1 MKRRTWLI
9 GTGAVVGGAL
19 GVGVLGLVGRNAYF
33 AQRAK
38 EIAGPSLLAGW
49 ISIAPDD
56 VVTVYI
62 PHSDM
67 GQGSLTALAMMAAEE
82 LDVAWRQVRAEQA
95 PADPAFA
102 NRYFIEGFLLN
113 GRQAPGF
120 ARSGATL
127 AFGEIGRLAH
137 MQVTGGSA
145 SVRFTGQMGLRAA
158 GAAAREMLMAA
169 AAAQLGVP
177 ATELTTRDGR
187 VTHAA
192 SQRTLRYGELVQ
204 RAAQMSTPSRV
215 KLKQRREFRLIGT
228 APPRLDIPAKVTG
241 RTKYGI
247 DVSLPGMLIATV
259 MAAPVHGERLLR
271 VDAAPALAV
280 RGVRKVVQ
288 LPTSVAVIADGYW
301 AARTGLTALKPE
313 FTSGPSAQ
321 VSSASIAA
329 RFNAALDTGE
339 AKKIH
344 AQGDPATV
352 NGTRFKATYTVP
364 FLHHATMEPIN
375 VTAMWDAGK
384 LKVWGSEQ
392 DALGA
397 RANLAAV
404 SGLAIADVEFT
415 PMSIGGGFGRRSAPK
430 KDHLAQAV
438 RIARAMEP
446 APVKLIWSREE
457 DFAQGAYRP
466 AVATRIEATLDDQGR
481 IQAWQQRF
489 IDSPELINEGFALP
503 YAIANQR
510 IDAVPAPTHVRYGAW
525 RSVAHSQHGFFTES
539 FIDELAAAAKKDPLE
554 FRRMHVPA
562 DSRHRRVLDELARRA
577 GWGTPLPAGHG
588 RGIALV
594 ESFGSVVAEV
604 IEVSMEANLPKVHRV
619 TAVVDCGFVVHR
631 DTGAAQV
638 QGGIVMGLS
647 AALGEAITI
656 KDGAVVQRSFPDYP
670 ILRMEQVPLIDV
682 SFIESDG
689 PLGGLGEVGLPP
701 VAPALVNAVFA
712 ASGKRVRGLP
722 VGALSADSAQR
733 PRDV

>member
-19 GVGVLGLVGRNAYF
+19 GVGVLGLVGRDQYF
-33 AQRAK
+33 EKRAR
-38 EIAGPSLLAGW
+38 EIAKPALLAGW

-82 LDVAWRQVRAEQA
+82 LDAAWSQVRAEQA

-102 NRYFIEGFLLN
+102 NRHFIEGFLLK
-113 GRQAPGF
+113 GKQVPGF
-120 ARSGATL
+120 AQAGATL

-158 GAAAREMLMAA
+158 GAAAREMLVTA

-177 ATELTTRDGR
+177 ASELVTSAGT

-192 SQRTLRYGELVQ
+192 SKRSLRYGELVQ
-204 RAAQMSTPSRV
+204 RAAGLATPSHV
-215 KLKQRREFRLIGT
+215 TLKQRSAFRLIGT
-228 APPRLDIPAKVTG
+228 APPRMDIPAKVTG

-247 DVSLPGMLIATV
+247 DVSLPGMLVATV
-259 MAAPVHGERLLR
+259 MASPVHGERLVR
-271 VDAAPALAV
+271 VDEAPALAV
-280 RGVRKVVQ
+280 RGVRKVVR
-288 LPTSVAVIADGYW
+288 LPNAVAVVADGYW
-301 AARTGLTALKPE
+301 AARTGLAALKPE
-313 FTSGPSAQ
+313 FSSGPNAHLTSEA
-321 VSSASIAA
+321 IAT
-329 RFNAALDTGE
+329 RFAAALDGGE
-339 AKKIH
+339 AKKVH
-344 AQGDPATV
+344 AQGDADKAL
-352 NGTRFKATYTVP
+352 GTPITATYTVP

-375 VTAMWDAGK
+375 VTAQWEGGK
-384 LKVWGSEQ
+384 LKAWGSEQ

-397 RANLAAV
+397 RANLADV
-404 SGLAIADVEFT
+404 SGLSMADVEFT
-415 PMSIGGGFGRRSAPK
+415 TMALGGGFGRRSAPK

-438 RIARAMEP
+438 AIAKAVSP

-466 AVATRIEATLDDQGR
+466 AVATRIEATLDANGQV
-481 IQAWQQRF
+481 QAWRQRF
-489 IDSPELINEGFALP
+489 IDTPDLINEGFPLL

-510 IDAVPAPTHVRYGAW
+510 MDAVPAPVHVRYGAW

-539 FIDELAAAAKKDPLE
+539 FVDELAAAAKKDPLE
-554 FRRMHVPA
+554 FRRMHLPA
-562 DSRHRRVLDELARRA
+562 DSRHRRVLDEAAKRA
-577 GWGTPLPAGHG
+577 GWGTPLPAGHA

-604 IEVSMEANLPKVHRV
+604 IEASLDAGGLPKVHKV
-619 TAVVDCGFVVHR
+619 TAVVDCGFVVHS
-631 DTGAAQV
+631 DTALAQV
-638 QGGIVMGLS
+638 QGGIIMGLS

-670 ILRMEQVPLIDV
+670 ILRMHQVPAIEVTFL
-682 SFIESDG
+682 ESDG

-701 VAPALVNAVFA
+701 VAPALANAIYASSGRHVRSLPLRSVGKESTA
-712 ASGKRVRGLP
+712 A
-722 VGALSADSAQR
+722 
-733 PRDV
+733 

>member
-19 GVGVLGLVGRNAYF
+19 GVGVLGLIGRDQYF
-33 AQRAK
+33 EHRARDITK
-38 EIAGPSLLAGW
+38 PSLLAGW

-67 GQGSLTALAMMAAEE
+67 GQGSHTALAMMAAEE
-82 LDVAWRQVRAEQA
+82 LDAAWSQVRAEQA

-102 NRYFIEGFLLN
+102 NRHFIEGFLMK
-113 GRQAPGF
+113 GKQVPGF
-120 ARSGATL
+120 AHGGAAL
-127 AFGEIGRLAH
+127 AFGEIGRLVH

-158 GAAAREMLMAA
+158 GAAARQMLVAG

-177 ATELTTRDGR
+177 ASELSTRDGK

-192 SQRTLRYGELVQ
+192 SKRSVRYGELVQ
-204 RAAQMSTPSRV
+204 AATAMGSPANIT
-215 KLKQRREFRLIGT
+215 LKKRSEFRLIGT
-228 APPRLDIPAKVTG
+228 APPRMDIPAKVTG

-247 DVSLPGMLIATV
+247 DVSLPGMLVATV
-259 MAAPVHGERLLR
+259 MAAPVHGERLVR
-271 VDAAPALAV
+271 VDEAPALAV
-280 RGVRKVVQ
+280 RGVKKVVK
-288 LPTSVAVIADGYW
+288 LPNAVAVVADGYW
-301 AARTGLTALKPE
+301 AARNGLAALKPE
-313 FTSGPSAQ
+313 FSSGPNAQ
-321 VSSASIAA
+321 LTSESIAA
-329 RFNAALDTGE
+329 RFNAALEGGE
-339 AKKIH
+339 AKKVH
-344 AQGDPATV
+344 AQGDPAKAQ
-352 NGTRFKATYTVP
+352 GTRITATYTVP

-375 VTAMWDAGK
+375 VTAIWDAGK
-384 LKVWGSEQ
+384 LKAWGSEQ

-397 RANLAAV
+397 RANLADV

-415 PMSIGGGFGRRSAPK
+415 TMSLGGGFGRRSAPK

-438 RIARAMEP
+438 EIAKAVAP

-466 AVATRIEATLDDQGR
+466 AVATRIEATLDEKGQV
-481 IQAWQQRF
+481 QAWQQRF
-489 IDSPELINEGFALP
+489 IDSPELINEGFPLP
-503 YAIANQR
+503 YPIANQR
-510 IDAVPAPTHVRYGAW
+510 IDSVAAPTHVRFGAW

-539 FIDELAAAAKKDPLE
+539 FIDELAVAAKRDPLE
-554 FRRMHVPA
+554 FRRMHLPA
-562 DSRHRRVLDELARRA
+562 DSRHRRVLDEAARLA
-577 GWGTPLPAGHG
+577 GWGTPLPPGHA

-604 IEVSMEANLPKVHRV
+604 IEASMGANVPKVHRV

-638 QGGIVMGLS
+638 QGGIIMGLS

-670 ILRMEQVPLIDV
+670 ILRMEEVPAIEVTFL
-682 SFIESDG
+682 ESDG

-701 VAPALVNAVFA
+701 VAPALANAIYA
-712 ASGKRVRGLP
+712 ATGRRIRSLP
-722 VGALSADSAQR
+722 IRSAPSKELPAA
-733 PRDV
+733 

>member
-19 GVGVLGLVGRNAYF
+19 GVGVLGLVGRDQYF
-33 AQRAK
+33 EKRAR
-38 EIAGPSLLAGW
+38 EIAKPALLAGW

-82 LDVAWRQVRAEQA
+82 LDAAWSQVRAEQA

-102 NRYFIEGFLLN
+102 NRHFIEGFLLK
-113 GRQAPGF
+113 GKQVPGF
-120 ARSGATL
+120 AQAGATL

-158 GAAAREMLMAA
+158 GAAAREMLVTA

-177 ATELTTRDGR
+177 ASELVTSAGT

-192 SQRTLRYGELVQ
+192 SKRSLRYGELVQ
-204 RAAQMSTPSRV
+204 RAAGLATPSHV
-215 KLKQRREFRLIGT
+215 TLKPRSAFGLIGT
-228 APPRLDIPAKVTG
+228 APPRMDIPAKVTG

-247 DVSLPGMLIATV
+247 DVSLPGMLVATV
-259 MAAPVHGERLLR
+259 MASPVHGERLVR
-271 VDAAPALAV
+271 VDEAPALAV
-280 RGVRKVVQ
+280 RGVRKVVR
-288 LPTSVAVIADGYW
+288 LPNAVAVVADGYW
-301 AARTGLTALKPE
+301 AARTGLAALKPE
-313 FTSGPSAQ
+313 FSSGPNAHLTSEA
-321 VSSASIAA
+321 IAT
-329 RFNAALDTGE
+329 RFAAALDGGE
-339 AKKIH
+339 AKKVH
-344 AQGDPATV
+344 AQGDADKAL
-352 NGTRFKATYTVP
+352 GTPITATYTVP

-375 VTAMWDAGK
+375 VTAQWEGGK
-384 LKVWGSEQ
+384 LKAWGSEQ

-397 RANLAAV
+397 RANLADV
-404 SGLAIADVEFT
+404 SGLSMADVEFT
-415 PMSIGGGFGRRSAPK
+415 TMALGGGFGRRSAPK

-438 RIARAMEP
+438 AIAKAVSP

-466 AVATRIEATLDDQGR
+466 AVATRIEATLDANGQV
-481 IQAWQQRF
+481 QAWRQRF
-489 IDSPELINEGFALP
+489 IDTPDLINEGFPLL

-510 IDAVPAPTHVRYGAW
+510 MDAVPAPVHVRYGAW

-539 FIDELAAAAKKDPLE
+539 FVDELAAAAKKDPLE
-554 FRRMHVPA
+554 FRRMHLPA
-562 DSRHRRVLDELARRA
+562 DSRHRRVLDEAAKRA
-577 GWGTPLPAGHG
+577 GWGTPLPAGHA

-604 IEVSMEANLPKVHRV
+604 IEASLDAGGLPKVHKV
-619 TAVVDCGFVVHR
+619 TAVVDCGFVVHS
-631 DTGAAQV
+631 DTALAQV
-638 QGGIVMGLS
+638 QGGIIMGLS

-670 ILRMEQVPLIDV
+670 ILRMHQVPAIEVTFL
-682 SFIESDG
+682 ESDG

-701 VAPALVNAVFA
+701 VAPALANAIYAV
-712 ASGKRVRGLP
+712 SGRRVRSLP
-722 VGALSADSAQR
+722 LRSVGKESTAA
-733 PRDV
+733 

>member
-19 GVGVLGLVGRNAYF
+19 GVGVLGLVGRDQYF
-33 AQRAK
+33 EKRAR
-38 EIAGPSLLAGW
+38 EIAKPALLAGW

-82 LDVAWRQVRAEQA
+82 LDAAWSQVRAEQV

-102 NRYFIEGFLLN
+102 NRHFIEGFLLK
-113 GRQAPGF
+113 GKQVPGF
-120 ARSGATL
+120 AQAGATL

-158 GAAAREMLMAA
+158 GAAAREMLVTA

-177 ATELTTRDGR
+177 ASELVTSAGT

-192 SQRTLRYGELVQ
+192 SKRSLRYGELVQ
-204 RAAQMSTPSRV
+204 RAAGLATPSHV
-215 KLKQRREFRLIGT
+215 TPKQRSAFRLIGT
-228 APPRLDIPAKVTG
+228 APPRMDIPAKVTG

-247 DVSLPGMLIATV
+247 DVSLPGMLVATV
-259 MAAPVHGERLLR
+259 MASPVHGERLVR
-271 VDAAPALAV
+271 VDEAPALAV
-280 RGVRKVVQ
+280 RGVRKVVR
-288 LPTSVAVIADGYW
+288 LPNAVAVVADGYW
-301 AARTGLTALKPE
+301 AARTGLAALKPE
-313 FTSGPSAQ
+313 FSSGPNAHLTSEA
-321 VSSASIAA
+321 IAT
-329 RFNAALDTGE
+329 RFAAALDGGE
-339 AKKIH
+339 AKKVH
-344 AQGDPATV
+344 AQGDADKAL
-352 NGTRFKATYTVP
+352 GTPITATYTVP

-375 VTAMWDAGK
+375 VTAQWEGGK
-384 LKVWGSEQ
+384 LKAWGSEQ

-397 RANLAAV
+397 RANLADV
-404 SGLAIADVEFT
+404 SGLSMADVEFT
-415 PMSIGGGFGRRSAPK
+415 TMALGGGFGRRSAPK

-438 RIARAMEP
+438 AIAKAVSP

-466 AVATRIEATLDDQGR
+466 AVATRIEATLDANGQV
-481 IQAWQQRF
+481 QAWRQRF
-489 IDSPELINEGFALP
+489 IDTPDLINEGFPLL

-510 IDAVPAPTHVRYGAW
+510 MDAVPAPVHVRYGAW

-539 FIDELAAAAKKDPLE
+539 FVDELAAAAKKDPLE
-554 FRRMHVPA
+554 FRRMHLPA
-562 DSRHRRVLDELARRA
+562 DSRHRRVLDEAAKRA
-577 GWGTPLPAGHG
+577 GWGTPLPAGHA

-604 IEVSMEANLPKVHRV
+604 IEASLDAGGLPKVHKV
-619 TAVVDCGFVVHR
+619 TAVVDCGFVVHS
-631 DTGAAQV
+631 DTALAQV
-638 QGGIVMGLS
+638 QGGIIMGLS

-670 ILRMEQVPLIDV
+670 ILRMHQVPAIAVTFL
-682 SFIESDG
+682 ESDG

-701 VAPALVNAVFA
+701 VAPALANAIYAV
-712 ASGKRVRGLP
+712 SGRRVRSLP
-722 VGALSADSAQR
+722 LRSVGKESTAA
-733 PRDV
+733 

>member
-19 GVGVLGLVGRNAYF
+19 GVGVLGLVGRDQYF
-33 AQRAK
+33 EKRAR
-38 EIAGPSLLAGW
+38 EIAKPALLAGW

-82 LDVAWRQVRAEQA
+82 LDAAWSQVRAEQA

-102 NRYFIEGFLLN
+102 NRHFIEGFLLK
-113 GRQAPGF
+113 GKQVPGF
-120 ARSGATL
+120 AQAGATL

-158 GAAAREMLMAA
+158 GAAAREMLVTA

-177 ATELTTRDGR
+177 ASELVTSAGT

-192 SQRTLRYGELVQ
+192 SKRSLRYGELVQ
-204 RAAQMSTPSRV
+204 RAAGLATPSHV
-215 KLKQRREFRLIGT
+215 TLKPRSAFGLIGT
-228 APPRLDIPAKVTG
+228 APPRMDIPAKVTG

-247 DVSLPGMLIATV
+247 DVSLPGMLVATV
-259 MAAPVHGERLLR
+259 MASPVHGERLVR
-271 VDAAPALAV
+271 VDEAPALAV
-280 RGVRKVVQ
+280 RGVRKVVR
-288 LPTSVAVIADGYW
+288 LPNAVAVVADGYW
-301 AARTGLTALKPE
+301 AARTGLAALKPE
-313 FTSGPSAQ
+313 FSSGPNAHLTSEA
-321 VSSASIAA
+321 IAT
-329 RFNAALDTGE
+329 RFAAALDGGE
-339 AKKIH
+339 AKKVH
-344 AQGDPATV
+344 AQGDADKAL
-352 NGTRFKATYTVP
+352 GTPITATYTVP

-375 VTAMWDAGK
+375 VTAQWEGGK
-384 LKVWGSEQ
+384 LKAWGSEQ

-397 RANLAAV
+397 RANLADV
-404 SGLAIADVEFT
+404 SGLSMADVEFT
-415 PMSIGGGFGRRSAPK
+415 TMALGGGFGRRSAPK

-438 RIARAMEP
+438 AIAKAVSP

-466 AVATRIEATLDDQGR
+466 AVATRIEATLDANGQV
-481 IQAWQQRF
+481 QAWRQRF
-489 IDSPELINEGFALP
+489 IDTPDLINEGFPLL

-510 IDAVPAPTHVRYGAW
+510 MDAVPAPVHVRYGAW

-539 FIDELAAAAKKDPLE
+539 FVDELAAAAKKDPLE
-554 FRRMHVPA
+554 FRRMHLPA
-562 DSRHRRVLDELARRA
+562 DSRHRRVLDEAAKRA
-577 GWGTPLPAGHG
+577 GWGTPLPAGHA

-604 IEVSMEANLPKVHRV
+604 IEASLDAGGLPKVHKV
-619 TAVVDCGFVVHR
+619 TAVVDCGFVVHS
-631 DTGAAQV
+631 DTALAQV
-638 QGGIVMGLS
+638 QGGIIMGLS

-670 ILRMEQVPLIDV
+670 ILRMHQVPAIAVTFL
-682 SFIESDG
+682 ESDG

-701 VAPALVNAVFA
+701 VAPALANAIYAV
-712 ASGKRVRGLP
+712 SGRRVRSLP
-722 VGALSADSAQR
+722 LRSVGKESTAA
-733 PRDV
+733 

>member
-19 GVGVLGLVGRNAYF
+19 GVGVLGLAGRDAYF
-33 AQRAK
+33 GQRAR
-38 EIAGPSLLAGW
+38 EIAKPSLLAGW

-56 VVTVYI
+56 TVTVYI

-67 GQGSLTALAMMAAEE
+67 GQGSHTALAMMAAEE
-82 LDVAWRQVRAEQA
+82 LDAAWSQVRAEQA

-127 AFGEIGRLAH
+127 AFDEIGRLAH

-158 GAAAREMLMAA
+158 GAAARQMLVAA

-177 ATELTTRDGR
+177 ASELATRDGK

-192 SQRTLRYGELVQ
+192 SKRTLRYGELVQ
-204 RAAQMSTPSRV
+204 RAVEIGTPSNV
-215 KLKQRREFRLIGT
+215 TLKQRSEFRLIGT
-228 APPRLDIPAKVTG
+228 APPRMDIPAKVTG

-247 DVSLPGMLIATV
+247 DVSLPSMLVATV
-259 MAAPVHGERLLR
+259 MAAPVHGERLVQ
-271 VDAAPALAV
+271 VDEAPALAV
-280 RGVRKVVQ
+280 RGVKKVVK
-288 LPTSVAVIADGYW
+288 LANAVAVVADGYW
-301 AARTGLTALKPE
+301 AARMGLAALKPE
-313 FTSGPSAQ
+313 FSAGPNARI
-321 VSSASIAA
+321 SSETIAA
-329 RFNAALDTGE
+329 RYTAALESGD
-339 AKKIH
+339 AKKVH
-344 AQGDPATV
+344 AQGDLAKAQ
-352 NGTRFKATYTVP
+352 GTRVTATYTVP
-364 FLHHATMEPIN
+364 FLHHPTMEPIN
-375 VTAMWDAGK
+375 VTAMWEGGK
-384 LKVWGSEQ
+384 LKAWGSEQ

-397 RANLAAV
+397 RANLADV

-415 PMSIGGGFGRRSAPK
+415 PMSLGGGFGRRSAPK

-438 RIARAMEP
+438 EIAKAMAP

-466 AVATRIEATLDDQGR
+466 AVATRIEASLADTGQVQG
-481 IQAWQQRF
+481 WQQRF
-489 IDSPELINEGFALP
+489 IDSPELINEGFPLP
-503 YAIANQR
+503 YSIANQR
-510 IDAVPAPTHVRYGAW
+510 IDAIAAPTHVRYGAW

-539 FIDELAAAAKKDPLE
+539 FMDEMAAAAKRDPLE
-554 FRRMHVPA
+554 FRRMNLPA
-562 DSRHRRVLDELARRA
+562 DSRHRRVLDEAARRA
-577 GWGTPLPAGHG
+577 GWGTPAPAGYA

-604 IEVSMEANLPKVHRV
+604 IEVSMEGNVPKVHRV

-638 QGGIVMGLS
+638 QGGIIMGLS

-656 KDGAVVQRSFPDYP
+656 KNGAVVQRSFPDYP
-670 ILRMEQVPLIDV
+670 ILRMEQIPD
-682 SFIESDG
+682 IEVTFVQSDG

-701 VAPALVNAVFA
+701 VAPALANAIFA
-712 ASGKRVRGLP
+712 CSGQRIRSLP
-722 VGALSADSAQR
+722 LRSALVKDSLAA
-733 PRDV
+733 

>member
-19 GVGVLGLVGRNAYF
+19 GVGVLGLVGRDQYF
-33 AQRAK
+33 EQRAK
-38 EIAGPSLLAGW
+38 EIAKPALLAGW

-82 LDVAWRQVRAEQA
+82 LDAAWSQVRAEQA

-102 NRYFIEGFLLN
+102 NRYFIEGFLLK
-113 GRQAPGF
+113 GRQVPGF
-120 ARSGATL
+120 AHGGATL

-158 GAAAREMLMAA
+158 GAAAREMLVNA

-177 ATELTTRDGR
+177 ASELVTSAGT
-187 VTHAA
+187 VTHPA
-192 SQRTLRYGELVQ
+192 SKRSLRYGELVE
-204 RAAQMSTPSRV
+204 RAAGLATPSHV
-215 KLKQRREFRLIGT
+215 TLKQRSDFRLVGT
-228 APPRLDIPAKVTG
+228 APPRMDIPAKVTG
-241 RTKYGI
+241 QTKYGI
-247 DVSLPGMLIATV
+247 DVSLPGMLVATV
-259 MAAPVHGERLLR
+259 MAAPVHGERLVR
-271 VDAAPALAV
+271 VDEAPALAV
-280 RGVRKVVQ
+280 RGVRKVVR
-288 LPTSVAVIADGYW
+288 LDNAVAVVADGYW
-301 AARTGLTALKPE
+301 AARTGLAALKPE
-313 FTSGPSAQ
+313 FSSGPNAQ
-321 VSSASIAA
+321 LTSETIAT
-329 RFNAALDTGE
+329 RFAAALDGAD

-344 AQGDPATV
+344 AQGDADKAQ
-352 NGTRFKATYTVP
+352 GTRISATYTVP

-375 VTAMWDAGK
+375 VTAQWDGGK
-384 LKVWGSEQ
+384 LMAWGSEQ

-397 RANLAAV
+397 RANLADV
-404 SGLAIADVEFT
+404 SGLAMADVEFT
-415 PMSIGGGFGRRSAPK
+415 TLSLGGGFGRRSAPK

-438 RIARAMEP
+438 AIAKAMAP

-466 AVATRIEATLDDQGR
+466 AVATRIEASLDDAGQL
-481 IQAWQQRF
+481 QAWRQRF
-489 IDSPELINEGFALP
+489 IDTPELINEGFPLP

-510 IDAVPAPTHVRYGAW
+510 IEAVAAPTHVRYGAW

-539 FIDELAAAAKKDPLE
+539 FVDELAAAAKKDPLE
-554 FRRMHVPA
+554 FRRMHLPA
-562 DSRHRRVLDELARRA
+562 DSRHRRVLDEAAKRA
-577 GWGTPLPAGHG
+577 GWGTPLPAGHA

-604 IEVSMEANLPKVHRV
+604 IEASLDAGGVPQVHKV

-631 DTGAAQV
+631 DTAAAQV

-656 KDGAVVQRSFPDYP
+656 KDGAVVQHSFPDYP
-670 ILRMEQVPLIDV
+670 ILRMHQVPAIEVTFL
-682 SFIESDG
+682 ESDG

-701 VAPALVNAVFA
+701 VAPALANAIHAV
-712 ASGKRVRGLP
+712 SGKRMRSLP
-722 VGALSADSAQR
+722 MRSVGKEATAA
-733 PRDV
+733 

>member
-19 GVGVLGLVGRNAYF
+19 GVGVLGLVGRDTYF

-38 EIAGPSLLAGW
+38 EIARPSLLAGW
-49 ISIAPDD
+49 ISMGPDD

-67 GQGSLTALAMMAAEE
+67 GQGALTALAMMAAEE
-82 LDVAWRQVRAEQA
+82 LDVAWSQVRAEQA

-102 NRYFIEGFLLN
+102 NRYYIEGFLLD
-113 GRQAPGF
+113 GKEAPGF
-120 ARSGATL
+120 ARSGAML

-137 MQVTGGSA
+137 MQVTGGSG

-158 GAAAREMLMAA
+158 GAAARQMLLAA
-169 AAAQLGVP
+169 AAERLGVP
-177 ATELTTRDGR
+177 ATEITTRDGR
-187 VTHAA
+187 ASHAA

-204 RAAQMSTPSRV
+204 RAAQMSTPSHV
-215 KLKQRREFRLIGT
+215 KLKPRSEFRLIGT

-247 DVSLPGMLIATV
+247 DVSLPGMLVATV
-259 MAAPVHGERLLR
+259 MAAPVRGERLLR
-271 VDAAPALAV
+271 VDDAPALAV
-280 RGVRKVVQ
+280 RGVRKVVR
-288 LPTSVAVIADGYW
+288 LPTSVAVVADGYW
-301 AARTGLTALKPE
+301 AAHTGLLALKPE
-313 FTSGPSAQ
+313 FTAGPNAH
-321 VSSASIAA
+321 VSSESIAA
-329 RFNAALDTGE
+329 RFNAALDSGE
-339 AKKIH
+339 AKKVH
-344 AQGDPATV
+344 AQGDPAKAR
-352 NGTRFKATYTVP
+352 GTRIAATYTVP

-375 VTAMWDAGK
+375 VTAMWHAGK

-397 RANLAAV
+397 RANLAEV
-404 SGLAIADVEFT
+404 SGLAFADVAFT
-415 PMSIGGGFGRRSAPK
+415 PMSVGGGYGRRSAPK

-438 RIARAMEP
+438 AIARAMEP

-466 AVATRIEATLDDQGR
+466 AIATRIEATLDDKGQ

-489 IDSPELINEGFALP
+489 IDSPELINEGFPLP
-503 YAIANQR
+503 YSIANQR

-539 FIDELAAAAKKDPLE
+539 FIDELAAAARKDPLE

-577 GWGTPLPAGHG
+577 GWGTPLPVGHG
-588 RGIALV
+588 RGLALV

-604 IEVSMEANLPKVHRV
+604 IEVSMEANMPRVHRV
-619 TAVVDCGFVVHR
+619 TAVVDCGFVVHP

-656 KDGAVVQRSFPDYP
+656 ENGAVVQRSFPDYP
-670 ILRMEQVPLIDV
+670 ILRMEQAPVIEV

-722 VGALSADSAQR
+722 VRAWAGREALPA
-733 PRDV
+733 